1 MYWVCSFDRVQLLA
15 AMGRLDTARTA
26 RAELEQ
32 APRGDYF
39 AMELALTDLM
49 LAFHAGDVK
58 LLPDD
63 DDLYEWAKA
72 ALRTSR
78 FGVSVVLLAWAF
90 GERGDADMA
99 GHLLREAPSRLTTEF
114 LPESA
119 PQVSAWLDK
128 RLADLPRDDDE

>member
-1 MYWVCSFDRVQLLA
+1 MVS
-15 AMGRLDTARTA
+15 
-26 RAELEQ
+26 
-32 APRGDYF
+32 
-39 AMELALTDLM
+39 
-49 LAFHAGDVK
+49 AFHTGDVR

-90 GERGDADMA
+90 GERGDVDMSS
-99 GHLLREAPSRLTTEF
+99 HLLREAPSRLTTEF

-119 PQVSAWLDK
+119 PQVSAWLTT
-128 RLADLPRDDDE
+128 RLAELPRDDD